1 MLSNIPLS
9 FRTKIFIVLG
19 VVVFISIAAV
29 LLVIQEAT
37 KSRVEENIK
46 RRFDSTIYAFRELQ
60 ELRAR
65 FASDEINS
73 LTMSNPQF
81 RTILSTASV
90 GTEDFGFDLPTDQK
104 EVLKDANLR
113 LNSLLPFLPVY
124 QKSDIFLVTNS
135 EGELLFTKADP
146 NEFGKS
152 LSGLSLFRRTF
163 EEGEAEGIWNSR
175 LLGEKDIKIFPP
187 KVNESIYQ
195 MVAKPVAFGEE
206 IYGVVFWGSVI
217 DKKTLESIK
226 EISSVDIALYSKDGI
241 NVSTLPPPKDNEL
254 SKLIGSEI
262 VKLDKED
269 KDLVNEVSLGKERF
283 IIRLAPI
290 LPDMPMQRSGFIVL
304 KSLTEELSFL
314 RKLQITLLLIGVA
327 ILIIAIGLSFLLAGG
342 VTKPVRALAFAA
354 RRIGKGELET
364 SVDIKTGDEL
374 EELGGAFNEM
384 VKGLKEREFIKTTF
398 ERYVSKTVA
407 SELIKN
413 PEMVRLGGTK
423 KELTV
428 MFSDIGGF
436 TTLSETL
443 SPEEVVKHLNEYFEG
458 MSSSILEF
466 DGTIN
471 QFQGDAIVAFWG
483 APVPQENHAMFACLA
498 ALRCREFLKNLQ
510 HKWVSQGL
518 PERTFRFGIN
528 TGEMVVGNIGSSS
541 RFEYTVIG
549 DEVNLASRL
558 EGANKI
564 YGTQIL
570 ISDTTYELA
579 KDEIIGR
586 EIDII
591 RVVGKTEPVRIYE
604 LVSQKGQLDERKTE
618 VLGKFRAGINL
629 YREQK
634 WIEAK
639 EYFKKILESDP
650 YDKPSQEYLKR
661 CNEYEYLPPP
671 GDWDGV
677 FDLRSK

>member
-19 VVVFISIAAV
+19 VVVFISIATV
-29 LLVIQEAT
+29 LVVLQETT

-46 RRFDSTIYAFRELQ
+46 RRFDSTIYAFRQLQ
-60 ELRAR
+60 ELRTR

-90 GTEDFGFDLPTDQK
+90 GTEDFGFGSPTDQN

-113 LNSLLPFLPVY
+113 LNSLLPFLPIY

-135 EGELLFTKADP
+135 DGELLFTKADP
-146 NEFGKS
+146 NEFGKN
-152 LSGLSLFRRTF
+152 LSDLSLFRKTF

-175 LLGEKDIKIFPP
+175 LFDGKDIKIFPQSV
-187 KVNESIYQ
+187 KESIYQ
-195 MVAKPVAFGEE
+195 IVAKPVAFGEE
-206 IYGVVFWGSVI
+206 IHGVVFWGSII
-217 DKKTLESIK
+217 DKRTLESIK

-241 NVSTLPPPKDNEL
+241 NASTLPPEKETEL
-254 SKLIGSEI
+254 SKLISSEI
-262 VKLDKED
+262 SGLNKGG
-269 KDLVNEVSLGKERF
+269 KDFVNEVSLGKERF

-290 LPDMPMQRSGFIVL
+290 LPGMPVQRSGFIVL
-304 KSLTEELSFL
+304 KSLTEELGFL
-314 RKLQITLLLIGVA
+314 KKLQITLLLLGIA
-327 ILIIAIGLSFLLAGG
+327 ILVIAIGLSFILAGG
-342 VTKPVRALAFAA
+342 VTKPVRALASAT

-374 EELGGAFNEM
+374 QELGGAFNEM
-384 VKGLKEREFIKTTF
+384 IKGLKEREFIKTTF

-413 PEMVRLGGTK
+413 PEMVRLGGIK
-423 KELTV
+423 KELTA

-436 TTLSETL
+436 TNLSEML

-458 MSSSILEF
+458 MSSAILEF

-483 APVPQENHAMFACLA
+483 APVPQENHAILACLS
-498 ALRCREFLKNLQ
+498 ALRCREFLKKLQ
-510 HKWVSQGL
+510 DKWTSQGL

-541 RFEYTVIG
+541 RFEYTIIG

-570 ISDTTYELA
+570 ISHKTYELA
-579 KDEIIGR
+579 KEGIIGR
-586 EIDII
+586 DLDII
-591 RVVGKTEPVRIYE
+591 RVLGKTEPVRIYE
-604 LVSQKGQLDERKTE
+604 LVSQKGQLDERKTG
-618 VLGKFRAGINL
+618 VLEKFQVGVNL

-634 WIEAK
+634 WVEAK
-639 EYFKKILESDP
+639 ECFKNIVELDP
-650 YDKPSQEYLKR
+650 SDKPSQEYLRR

-671 GDWDGV
+671 PDWDGV